1 MKLLLGYEKNIGK
14 CNEQVLNAGRRRY
27 RFTVATEDLIDS
39 LALGIEPDT
48 LCKYMMADVNMQLYT
63 YRFYAKE

>member
-1 MKLLLGYEKNIGK
+1 MELLLGYEKNIGK
-14 CNEQVLNAGRRRY
+14 CNEQVLNAGRRH
-27 RFTVATEDLIDS
+27 RFAVATEDLIDS
-39 LALGIEPDT
+39 LSLGVESDT

>member
-1 MKLLLGYEKNIGK
+1 M
-14 CNEQVLNAGRRRY
+14 LNAGRRH
-27 RFTVATEDLIDS
+27 RFAVATEDLIDS

-48 LCKYMMADVNMQLYT
+48 LCKYTMVYVNIQLYT